1 MAVKTISQEE
11 IDSIKQR
18 ARALESTYTTR
29 GNMFQRYRDIFFMD
43 NMDKPKDQ
51 TVDKGDWALT
61 PSPSGRNE
69 VTGMK
74 RLLDTS
80 DMNVTVLE
88 GNTPSRNSDK
98 IEKALKRMLDV
109 SGEGREARVESDAML
124 SAVLYGPVVLAAEA
138 INDSLAVKGIPEYK
152 KQHLQKLARRSPFII
167 RALNPEES
175 SIERDEGLVTLHLW
189 KYKLLGSKLKN
200 RWGITEASD
209 KTEYTIWDVFTPE
222 YHVVWADGLGKEL
235 LAAPHNLNCVP
246 IASSTAGGTELFH
259 KPEQRINSFL
269 FAKAK
274 GDLDKRENM
283 ILTAIFT
290 QIKRRGLL
298 GSMYWI
304 DPDNAPEDITIN
316 YQNGVMYAKGKVSAV
331 NDKIIDPIVMQI
343 KGLLDDL
350 SGESTIRGA
359 TLGENAQGV
368 GTFSGLA
375 MLSSAGK
382 LPMIDSQ
389 RALSAAFR
397 DIFLHILYRIKNEVI
412 DNTLIQP
419 ADIPEDIDLEV
430 TFTPKLPQDTL
441 RNAQVASS
449 LGDKVSEEWIHTNL
463 LQINDTPAMQ
473 KQIAKE
479 QIKKAMLAQIAQD
492 PQVMGKLMQAVL
504 GTPPE
509 PQQPP
514 QPPQMATGSP
524 PAQGN
529 PQLEQ
534 AFQQG
539 QGIPPGVDPAMMAQ
553 LMAQGGMEAMPKTD
567 AMIPPQERM

>member
-18 ARALESTYTTR
+18 ARALETTYTTR
-29 GNMFQRYRDIFFMD
+29 GNMFQRYREIFFMD
-43 NMDKPKDQ
+43 NMEKPKDQ
-51 TVDKGDWALT
+51 TVDKRDWALT

-80 DMNVTVLE
+80 DMNVVVLE
-88 GNTPSRNSDK
+88 GSTPSRNSDK
-98 IEKALKRMLDV
+98 IETALKRMLDV

-124 SAVLYGPVVLAAEA
+124 SAVLYGPVVLGAEA
-138 INDSLAVKGIPEYK
+138 INDSLSVAGIPEYK
-152 KQHLQKLARRSPFII
+152 RMHLQKLARRSPFII

-189 KYKLLGSKLKN
+189 KYKLLGSKLKT
-200 RWGITEASD
+200 RWGIKEASD
-209 KTEYTIWDVFTPE
+209 KTEYTVWDVFTPE
-222 YHVVWADGLGKEL
+222 YHVVWADGIRKEL
-235 LAAPHNLNCVP
+235 LAVPHNLNCVP

-259 KPEQRINSFL
+259 KPEERINSFL

-304 DPDNAPEDITIN
+304 DPENAPEDITIN

-412 DNTLIQP
+412 ENTLIQP
-419 ADIPEDIDLEV
+419 SEIPDDLDLEV

-492 PQVMGKLMQAVL
+492 PQVMGQLMQAVL
-504 GTPPE
+504 GK

-514 QPPQMATGSP
+514 QPPQNATGSP

-529 PQLEQ
+529 PQVEQ
-534 AFQQG
+534 MFQQG
-539 QGIPPGVDPAMMAQ
+539 QADPMQGVNPEMMAQ
-553 LMAQGGMEAMPKTD
+553 LMAQGGMEGMPQTD
-567 AMIPPQERM
+567 PMIPPQERM

>member
-1 MAVKTISQEE
+1 MAVKTIPQEE
-11 IDSIKQR
+11 IDSIKSR
-18 ARALESTYTTR
+18 ARALESTYTSR
-29 GNMFQRYRDIFFMD
+29 GNMFQRYREIFFMD

-98 IEKALKRMLDV
+98 IETALKRILDV

-138 INDSLAVKGIPEYK
+138 INDSLSVKGIPEYK
-152 KQHLQKLARRSPFII
+152 RMHLQKLARRSPFII

-209 KTEYTIWDVFTPE
+209 KTEYTVWDVFTPE
-222 YHVVWADGLGKEL
+222 YHVVWADGIGKEL

-259 KPEQRINSFL
+259 KPEERINSFL

-304 DPDNAPEDITIN
+304 DPENAPEDITIN

-389 RALSAAFR
+389 RALSASFR

-419 ADIPEDIDLEV
+419 SEIPEDLDLEV

-441 RNAQVASS
+441 RNAQVAVS
-449 LGDKVSEEWIHTNL
+449 LGDKVSDEWIHSNL
-463 LQINDTPAMQ
+463 LQIGDTPAMQ

-479 QIKKAMLAQIAQD
+479 QIKKGMLTRLLQD
-492 PQVMGKLMQAVL
+492 PQVMGQLMQAVL
-504 GTPPE
+504 GKPPVPPQPQQQ

-514 QPPQMATGSP
+514 QGQPMPDQMM
-524 PAQGN
+524 
-529 PQLEQ
+529 
-534 AFQQG
+534 QQG
-539 QGIPPGVDPAMMAQ
+539 QPQGDPMQGMNPEMMAQ
-553 LMAQGGMEAMPKTD
+553 LMAQGGMEAMPQTD
-567 AMIPPQERM
+567 PMLTIQERA

>member
-1 MAVKTISQEE
+1 MAVKTIPQEE
-11 IDSIKQR
+11 IDSIKSR
-18 ARALESTYTTR
+18 ARALESTYTSR
-29 GNMFQRYRDIFFMD
+29 GNMFQRYREIFFMD

-80 DMNVTVLE
+80 EMNVKVLE
-88 GNTPSRNSDK
+88 GNNTSRNSDQ

-138 INDSLAVKGIPEYK
+138 INDSLSVKGIPEYK
-152 KQHLQKLARRSPFII
+152 RMHLQKLARRSPFII

-200 RWGITEASD
+200 RWGITEASNN
-209 KTEYTIWDVFTPE
+209 TEYVVWDVFTPE
-222 YHVVWADGLGKEL
+222 YHVVWADGIGKEL

-259 KPEQRINSFL
+259 KPEERINSFL

-304 DPDNAPEDITIN
+304 DPENAPEDITIN

-419 ADIPEDIDLEV
+419 SEIPDDLDLEV
-430 TFTPKLPQDTL
+430 MFTPKLPQDTL

-449 LGDKVSEEWIHTNL
+449 LGDKVSDEWIHSNL
-463 LQINDTPAMQ
+463 LQIGDTPAMQ

-479 QIKKAMLAQIAQD
+479 QIKKGMLTQLLQD
-492 PQVMGKLMQAVL
+492 PQVMGQLMQAVL
-504 GTPPE
+504 GKPPVP

-514 QPPQMATGSP
+514 QMPPQGP
-524 PAQGN
+524 PQQGN
-529 PQLEQ
+529 PQAEQ
-534 AFQQG
+534 MFQQG
-539 QGIPPGVDPAMMAQ
+539 QGDPMQGMNPEMMAQ
-553 LMAQGGMEAMPKTD
+553 LMAQGGMEGMPQTD
-567 AMIPPQERM
+567 PMIPSQERM

>member
-1 MAVKTISQEE
+1 MAVKTIPQEE
-11 IDSIKQR
+11 IDSIKSR
-18 ARALESTYTTR
+18 ARALESTYTSR
-29 GNMFQRYRDIFFMD
+29 GNMFQRYREIFFMD

-98 IEKALKRMLDV
+98 IETALKRMLDV
-109 SGEGREARVESDAML
+109 SGEGREARVESDAMF

-138 INDSLAVKGIPEYK
+138 INDSLSVKGIPEYK
-152 KQHLQKLARRSPFII
+152 RMHLQKLARRSPFII

-209 KTEYTIWDVFTPE
+209 KTEYTVWDVFTPE
-222 YHVVWADGLGKEL
+222 YHVVWADGIGKEL

-259 KPEQRINSFL
+259 KPEERINSFL

-304 DPDNAPEDITIN
+304 DPENAPEDITIN

-389 RALSAAFR
+389 RALSASFR

-419 ADIPEDIDLEV
+419 SEIPEDLDLEV

-441 RNAQVASS
+441 RNAQVAVS
-449 LGDKVSEEWIHTNL
+449 LGDKVSDEWIHSNL
-463 LQINDTPAMQ
+463 LQIGDTPAMQ

-479 QIKKAMLAQIAQD
+479 QIKKGMLTRLLQD
-492 PQVMGKLMQAVL
+492 PQVMGQLMQAVL
-504 GTPPE
+504 GKPPVPPQPQQQ

-514 QPPQMATGSP
+514 QGQPMPDQMM
-524 PAQGN
+524 
-529 PQLEQ
+529 
-534 AFQQG
+534 QQG
-539 QGIPPGVDPAMMAQ
+539 QPQGDPMQGMNPEMMAQ
-553 LMAQGGMEAMPKTD
+553 LMAQGGMEAMPQTD
-567 AMIPPQERM
+567 PMLTIQERA